1 MSVTFAIALNVI
13 LDAGVLCALAWVMS
27 RPGKLTP
34 HVPAAP
40 NVEVI
45 QLHRGATVEV
55 ERELR
60 AA

>member
-1 MSVTFAIALNVI
+1 MSVTLAIALNVI
-13 LDAGVLCALAWVMS
+13 LDVGVVGVLAWVMT
-27 RPGKLTP
+27 RPSKLTP
-34 HVPAAP
+34 HRPAAP

-45 QLHRGATVEV
+45 QLRRGATVEV